1 MRELARRHT
10 PLRRYVFRNTRELL
24 RVYRQKGLLKE
35 NIPYRDPRRV
45 WIELRPDEWAL
56 YQRIEQYIRD
66 HYQKY
71 EAERKGLGFI
81 MTVYRRR
88 LTSSF
93 LRHRPE
99 PATAA

>member
-1 MRELARRHT
+1 
-10 PLRRYVFRNTRELL
+10 
-24 RVYRQKGLLKE
+24 
-35 NIPYRDPRRV
+35 
-45 WIELRPDEWAL
+45 RPDERAL
-56 YQRIEQYIRD
+56 YERIEQYIRD

-93 LRHRPE
+93 YAIEQSLGRRRDFLRGTLGLDALVTEDDTEQEDLDRDVSEELFSSAPGLARE
-99 PATAA
+99 VADLC